1 MKKITSLL
9 VLSTLFLASCGGE
22 AANSPTGSASGAVS
36 GGTITIAASEIP
48 HAEILNDAV
57 KPLLEEKGYSLKVTI
72 LDWTLQNDG
81 VYNSDYDA
89 NYFQHRPYLQQYD
102 SGSTAY
108 SADYTYTKVFPV
120 ATVHFEPLRIYAGKK
135 KASEF
140 ASSKTTATY
149 EICNDVSNEIRALDL
164 LVESGVI
171 SSYQKDA
178 EGNPINLPS
187 NIVPIEESLLVASL
201 QDYDYAVLPTNS
213 ALTGGLSGDPSLP
226 VESDSVKDLRAN
238 VVAANV
244 SKYKSD
250 EAYKAK
256 IDALADCL
264 LSPSVDSYIQTK
276 YSGVI
281 STAQKDL
288 R

>member
-1 MKKITSLL
+1 MKK
-9 VLSTLFLASCGGE
+9 LSTLLLLSSFFLAGCG
-22 AANSPTGSASGAVS
+22 SSDSS
-36 GGTITIAASEIP
+36 KTITIAASEIP

-57 KPLLEEKGYSLKVTI
+57 KPLLKEKGYSLEVTI

-81 VYNSDYDA
+81 VYNNDYDA

-102 SGSTAY
+102 SSSSTY
-108 SADYTYTKVFPV
+108 SEDYVYTKVFPV

-135 KASEF
+135 SASEF
-140 ASSKTTATY
+140 ESSKKSATY
-149 EICNDVSNEIRALDL
+149 EICSDVSNEIRALDL
-164 LVESGVI
+164 LVSSGVI
-171 SSYQKDA
+171 TSYQTD
-178 EGNPINLPS
+178 ENGNPINLPS
-187 NIVPIEESLLVASL
+187 NIRAIDENMLVASL

-213 ALTGGLSGDPSLP
+213 ALTGHLNGDPSLP

-250 EAYKAK
+250 SVYKTK
-256 IDALADCL
+256 IDVLADCL
-264 LSPSVDSYIQTK
+264 LSSEVDSYIQAK

>member
-1 MKKITSLL
+1 MKK
-9 VLSTLFLASCGGE
+9 LSTLLLLSSFFLAGCG
-22 AANSPTGSASGAVS
+22 SSDSS
-36 GGTITIAASEIP
+36 KTITIAASEIP

-57 KPLLEEKGYSLKVTI
+57 KPLLKEKGYSLEVTI

-81 VYNSDYDA
+81 VYNNDYDA

-102 SGSTAY
+102 SSSSTY
-108 SADYTYTKVFPV
+108 SEDYVYTKVFPV

-135 KASEF
+135 SASEF
-140 ASSKTTATY
+140 ESSKKSATY
-149 EICNDVSNEIRALDL
+149 EICSDVSNEIRALDL
-164 LVESGVI
+164 LVSSGVI
-171 SSYQKDA
+171 ASYQTD
-178 EGNPINLPS
+178 ENGNPINLPS
-187 NIVPIEESLLVASL
+187 NIRAIDENMLVASL

-213 ALTGGLSGDPSLP
+213 ALTGHLNGDPSLP

-244 SKYKSD
+244 AKYKSD
-250 EAYKAK
+250 SVYKTK
-256 IDALADCL
+256 IDVLADCL
-264 LSPSVDSYIQTK
+264 LSSEVDSYIQAK

>member
-1 MKKITSLL
+1 MKKLSALL
-9 VLSTLFLASCGGE
+9 LLSSLFLTGCG
-22 AANSPTGSASGAVS
+22 SSDSS
-36 GGTITIAASEIP
+36 KTITIAASEIP
-48 HAEILNDAV
+48 HAEILNEAV
-57 KPLLEEKGYSLKVTI
+57 KPLLKEKGYSLEVTI

-81 VYNSDYDA
+81 VYNNDYDA

-102 SGSTAY
+102 SPSSAY
-108 SADYTYTKVFPV
+108 SEEYEYTKVFPV

-135 KASEF
+135 SASEF
-140 ASSKTTATY
+140 ESSKKTATY
-149 EICNDVSNEIRALDL
+149 EICSDVSNEIRALDL
-164 LVESGVI
+164 LINSGVI
-171 SSYQKDA
+171 DSYQTD
-178 EGNPINLPS
+178 ENGNPINLPS
-187 NIVPIEESLLVASL
+187 NIRAIDENMLVASL

-213 ALTGGLSGDPSLP
+213 ALTGHLNGDPSLP
-226 VESDSVKDLRAN
+226 VENDSVKDLRAN

-250 EAYKAK
+250 SVYKTK
-256 IDALADCL
+256 IDVLADCL
-264 LSPSVDSYIQTK
+264 LSSTVDSYIQTK

>member
-1 MKKITSLL
+1 MKKLSALL
-9 VLSTLFLASCGGE
+9 LLSSLFLTGCG
-22 AANSPTGSASGAVS
+22 SSDSS
-36 GGTITIAASEIP
+36 KTITIAASEIP
-48 HAEILNDAV
+48 HAEILNEAV
-57 KPLLEEKGYSLKVTI
+57 KPLLKEKGYSLEVTI

-81 VYNSDYDA
+81 VYNNDYDA

-102 SGSTAY
+102 SPSSTY
-108 SADYTYTKVFPV
+108 SEEYEYTKVFPV

-135 KASEF
+135 SASEF
-140 ASSKTTATY
+140 ESSKKTATY
-149 EICNDVSNEIRALDL
+149 EICSDVSNEIRALDL
-164 LVESGVI
+164 LINSGVI
-171 SSYQKDA
+171 DSYQTD
-178 EGNPINLPS
+178 ENGNPINLPS
-187 NIVPIEESLLVASL
+187 NIRAIDENMLVASL

-213 ALTGGLSGDPSLP
+213 ALTGHLNGDPSLP
-226 VESDSVKDLRAN
+226 VENDSVKDLRAN

-250 EAYKAK
+250 SVYKTK
-256 IDALADCL
+256 IDVLADCL
-264 LSPSVDSYIQTK
+264 LSSTVDSYIQTK

>member
-1 MKKITSLL
+1 MKKLTTLL
-9 VLSTLFLASCGGE
+9 LLSSLFLTGCS
-22 AANSPTGSASGAVS
+22 NSSSENV
-36 GGTITIAASEIP
+36 ITIAASEIP
-48 HAEILNDAV
+48 HAEILNEAV
-57 KPLLEEKGYSLKVTI
+57 KPLLKDKGYELKVTI

-81 VYNSDYDA
+81 VYNNDYDA

-102 SGSTAY
+102 SGSSTY
-108 SADYTYTKVFPV
+108 SESYTYTKVFPV

-135 KASEF
+135 TASEF
-140 ASSKTTATY
+140 EGCKTTATY

-164 LVESGVI
+164 LVSSGVI
-171 SSYQKDA
+171 ASYDTD
-178 EGNPINLPS
+178 ESGNPINLPS
-187 NIVPIEESLLVASL
+187 NIVPIAENLLVSSL

-213 ALTGGLSGDPSLP
+213 ALTGKLTADSSLP
-226 VESDSVKDLRAN
+226 TESDSVKDLRAN

-244 SKYKSD
+244 AKYKSD
-250 EAYKAK
+250 TTYKTK
-256 IDALADCL
+256 IDALTDCL
-264 LSPSVDSYIQTK
+264 LSSAVDSYIQTK

>member
-1 MKKITSLL
+1 MKK
-9 VLSTLFLASCGGE
+9 LSTLLLLSSFFLAGCG
-22 AANSPTGSASGAVS
+22 SSDSS
-36 GGTITIAASEIP
+36 KTITIAASEIP
-48 HAEILNDAV
+48 HAEILNEAV
-57 KPLLEEKGYSLKVTI
+57 KPLLKEKGYSLEVTI

-81 VYNSDYDA
+81 VYNNDYDA

-102 SGSTAY
+102 SSSSTY
-108 SADYTYTKVFPV
+108 SEDYVYTKVFPV

-135 KASEF
+135 SASEF
-140 ASSKTTATY
+140 ESSKKSATY
-149 EICNDVSNEIRALDL
+149 EICSDVSNEIRALDL
-164 LVESGVI
+164 LVSSGVI
-171 SSYQKDA
+171 TSYQTD
-178 EGNPINLPS
+178 ENGNPINLPS
-187 NIVPIEESLLVASL
+187 NIRAIDENMLVASL

-213 ALTGGLSGDPSLP
+213 ALTGHLNGDPSLP

-250 EAYKAK
+250 SVYKTK
-256 IDALADCL
+256 IDVLADCL
-264 LSPSVDSYIQTK
+264 LSSEVDSYIQAK

>member
-1 MKKITSLL
+1 MKK
-9 VLSTLFLASCGGE
+9 LSTLLLLSSFFLAGCG
-22 AANSPTGSASGAVS
+22 SSDSS
-36 GGTITIAASEIP
+36 KTITIAASEIP
-48 HAEILNDAV
+48 HAEILNEAV
-57 KPLLEEKGYSLKVTI
+57 KPLLKEKGYGLEVTI

-81 VYNSDYDA
+81 VYNNDYDA

-102 SGSTAY
+102 SSSSTY
-108 SADYTYTKVFPV
+108 SEDYVYTKVFPV

-135 KASEF
+135 SASEF
-140 ASSKTTATY
+140 ESSKKSATY
-149 EICNDVSNEIRALDL
+149 EICSDVSNEIRALDL
-164 LVESGVI
+164 LVSSGVI
-171 SSYQKDA
+171 ASYQTD
-178 EGNPINLPS
+178 ENGNPINLPS
-187 NIVPIEESLLVASL
+187 NIRAIDENMLVASL

-213 ALTGGLSGDPSLP
+213 ALTGHLNGDPSLP

-250 EAYKAK
+250 SVYKTK
-256 IDALADCL
+256 IDVLADCL
-264 LSPSVDSYIQTK
+264 LSSEVDSYIQTK